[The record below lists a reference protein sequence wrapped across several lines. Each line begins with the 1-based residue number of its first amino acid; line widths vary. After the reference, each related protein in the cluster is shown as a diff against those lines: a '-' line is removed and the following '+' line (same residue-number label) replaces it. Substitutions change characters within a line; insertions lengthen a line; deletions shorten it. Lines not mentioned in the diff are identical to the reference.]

1 MANWRHIISTLRKQ
15 EKRLAA
21 QLASIRGAIASLEFG
36 SSGVPAPAVID
47 TPHAVRVGRP
57 KRRRRK
63 VSGAARA
70 RMAAAQRRRGAKV
83 RAEGKS

>member
-1 MANWRHIISTLRKQ
+1 MADWRHIISTLKKQ

-36 SSGVPAPAVID
+36 SSGVPVPAVID

-57 KRRRRK
+57 RPRRN
-63 VSGAARA
+63 VSKAARA
-70 RMAAAQRRRGAKV
+70 KMAAAQRRRWAKV
-83 RAEGKS
+83 RAGRKS